1 MLKRRVLLRIIV
13 SFLITFLPTVV
24 FLFYIF
30 QRISQDSLIKERD
43 ILYNNSKSLLERE
56 LKGLEPVSTLP
67 KSPENK
73 YYIAFKINGNCTGGP
88 YYWLTTDS
96 IYYGKNTSIGNECWF
111 VGVNFV
117 EFLEVITGLNE
128 AEWLILYNRDYIE
141 KFPQEFLDSFVK
153 GIMFKDKYV
162 IVGMSKQAVLNI
174 PLDTRGYAVYGK
186 LWKKNLV
193 VEFPLLDSKGF
204 PIGKV
209 LFIKD
214 VSQIYI
220 NFYVLMGILS
230 VYSFALSLLS
240 SLLLYVFSENLVDR
254 IIKLQKLSSVIKEGN
269 FSRIELLK
277 TEKPKDELDYLRN
290 NLVDT
295 AFTIGRL
302 LSELEEKNR
311 ELQELAYYDPLTGL
325 PNRRFFFEH
334 ASLIFEEV
342 KRYEKPLSLLVM
354 DIDHFKKINDTYG
367 HDVGDLVLKTFADI
381 LRGIVR
387 KSDICARLGGEE
399 FAVLLPNTDL
409 EGARVLAERI
419 RATVAKNPVEH
430 GSIVIAFTVSI
441 GVSQYRKGMQGI
453 DELIKEADIALYRA
467 KEGGRNRVEVFIPDE
482 TAEAQT

>member
-13 SFLITFLPTVV
+13 SFLITFLPTVA
-24 FLFYIF
+24 FLFFIF
-30 QRISQDSLIKERD
+30 QRISQHSLIKERD
-43 ILYNNSKSLLERE
+43 FLYNNLNSLLEHKLKDLE
-56 LKGLEPVSTLP
+56 LASTLP
-67 KSPENK
+67 KSSENR
-73 YYIAFKINGNCTGGP
+73 YYIAFKINGNCTGRP

-96 IYYGKNTSIGNECWF
+96 IYYGKNTSIGDKCWF
-111 VGVNFV
+111 LGVNFV
-117 EFLEVITGLNE
+117 ELLEVIRKFNRV
-128 AEWLILYNRDYIE
+128 EWVILYNRYYVE
-141 KFPQEFLDSFVK
+141 ELPKEFLDRFVK
-153 GIMFKDKYV
+153 GKIFKDNYV
-162 IVGMSKQAVLNI
+162 IAGMSKQDVLDV

-186 LWKKNLV
+186 LWEKNLV
-193 VEFPLLDSKGF
+193 VEFPLSDRKGF
-204 PIGKV
+204 PMGKV

-240 SLLLYVFSENLVDR
+240 FLLLYLFSENLVNR
-254 IIKLQKLSSVIKEGN
+254 IVKLRKLSSGIKEGN
-269 FSRIELLK
+269 FSGIELLK
-277 TEKPKDELDYLRN
+277 TDKPKDELDHLRN

-295 AFTIGRL
+295 ALTIGRL

-342 KRYEKPLSLLVM
+342 KRYEKPLSLFVI

-367 HDVGDLVLKTFADI
+367 HDVGDLVLKTFADV

-387 KSDICARLGGEE
+387 KSDICARFGGEE
-399 FAVLLPNTDL
+399 FVVLLPNTDL

-430 GSIVIAFTVSI
+430 GSIVIVFTVSI
-441 GVSQYRKGMQGI
+441 GISQYRKGMQNI

>member
-1 MLKRRVLLRIIV
+1 MLKRKVLLRIVI
-13 SFLITFLPTVV
+13 SFLITFLPTVA
-24 FLFYIF
+24 FLFFIF

-43 ILYNNSKSLLERE
+43 ILYNNLKSLLERE
-56 LKGLEPVSTLP
+56 LKGLELISALP
-67 KSPENK
+67 KSSESG
-73 YYIAFKINGNCTGGP
+73 YYVAFKIDGKCTGGP

-96 IYYGKNTSIGNECWF
+96 IYYGKDTSIGNECWF
-111 VGVNFV
+111 LGVNFG
-117 EFLEVITGLNE
+117 EFLEVIRGLNE
-128 AEWLILYNRDYIE
+128 AEWVILYNRDYIE

-153 GIMFKDKYV
+153 GKMFKDNYV
-162 IVGMSKQAVLNI
+162 IAGMSKQAVLNI
-174 PLDTRGYAVYGK
+174 PLDTKGYAVYGK
-186 LWKKNLV
+186 LWNKNLV
-193 VEFPLLDSKGF
+193 VEFPLSDSKGF

-254 IIKLQKLSSVIKEGN
+254 IIKLQKLSNRIKESN
-269 FSRIELLK
+269 FSGIEFLK
-277 TEKPKDELDYLRN
+277 IDEPKDELDHLRN
-290 NLVDT
+290 DLVDT
-295 AFTIGRL
+295 ALTIGKL

-367 HDVGDLVLKTFADI
+367 HDVGDVVLKTFAGV

-387 KSDICARLGGEE
+387 QSDICARFGGEE
-399 FAVLLPNTDL
+399 FVVLLPNTNL
-409 EGARVLAERI
+409 EGAKVLAERI
-419 RATVAKNPVEH
+419 RTTVAKNMVEH
-430 GSIVIAFTVSI
+430 GSIVIVFTVSI
-441 GVSQYRKGMQGI
+441 GASQYRKGMQNI

-467 KEGGRNRVEVFIPDE
+467 KEEGRNRVEVFIPDE
-482 TAEAQT
+482 TAEPQT

>member
-1 MLKRRVLLRIIV
+1 MLKRKVILRIVI
-13 SFLITFLPTVV
+13 SFLITFLPTVA
-24 FLFYIF
+24 FLFFIF

-43 ILYNNSKSLLERE
+43 ILYNNLKSLLEHE
-56 LKGLEPVSTLP
+56 LADLDLARAVPKGE
-67 KSPENK
+67 
-73 YYIAFKINGNCTGGP
+73 YYTAFRIDGKCTGGP

-96 IYYGKNTSIGNECWF
+96 VYYGKNTSMGNECWF
-111 VGVNFV
+111 LGVNFI
-117 EFLEVITGLNE
+117 ELLEVARELNRV
-128 AEWLILYNRDYIE
+128 EWVILYNRDYIE

-153 GIMFKDKYV
+153 GKMFKDNYV
-162 IVGMSKQAVLNI
+162 IAGMSKQAVLNI
-174 PLDTRGYAVYGK
+174 SLDTKGYAVYGK
-186 LWKKNLV
+186 LWNKSLV
-193 VEFPLLDSKGF
+193 VEFPLSDSKRF

-220 NFYVLMGILS
+220 NFYVLMGVLS
-230 VYSFALSLLS
+230 VYSFTLSLLS

-254 IIKLQKLSSVIKEGN
+254 IVKLQELSNRIKEN
-269 FSRIELLK
+269 DFSEIEFLK
-277 TEKPKDELDYLRN
+277 IDKPKDELDHLRN

-295 AFTIGRL
+295 ALTIGKL

-334 ASLIFEEV
+334 ANLIFEEV

-367 HDVGDLVLKTFADI
+367 HDVGDLILKTFANV
-381 LRGIVR
+381 LRGTVR
-387 KSDICARLGGEE
+387 KSDICARFGGEE
-399 FAVLLPNTDL
+399 FVVLLPNTDL
-409 EGARVLAERI
+409 EGAKVLAERI
-419 RATVAKNPVEH
+419 RTATAKNLVEH
-430 GSIVIAFTVSI
+430 GSIVIVFTVSI
-441 GVSQYRKGMQGI
+441 GISQYRKGMQNI

>member
-1 MLKRRVLLRIIV
+1 MLKRKVLLRIVV

-24 FLFYIF
+24 FLFFIF

-43 ILYNNSKSLLERE
+43 ILYNNLNSLLEHE
-56 LKGLEPVSTLP
+56 LADLELAGTMP
-67 KSPENK
+67 KSE
-73 YYIAFKINGNCTGGP
+73 YYIAVKIDGKCTGRP

-111 VGVNFV
+111 LGVNFV
-117 EFLEVITGLNE
+117 ELLEVIRKFNSV
-128 AEWLILYNRDYIE
+128 EWVILYNRYYVEDLP
-141 KFPQEFLDSFVK
+141 KEFLDRFVK
-153 GIMFKDKYV
+153 GKIFKDNYV
-162 IVGMSKQAVLNI
+162 IAGMSKQDVLDV
-174 PLDTRGYAVYGK
+174 PLDTRGYAVYGN

-193 VEFPLLDSKGF
+193 VEFPLSDRKGF
-204 PIGKV
+204 PMGKV

-240 SLLLYVFSENLVDR
+240 YLLLYVFSENLVER
-254 IIKLQKLSSVIKEGN
+254 IVKLQELSSGIKEGN
-269 FSRIELLK
+269 FSGIELLK
-277 TEKPKDELDYLRN
+277 IDKPKDELDHLRN

-295 AFTIGRL
+295 ALTIGKL

-354 DIDHFKKINDTYG
+354 DIDYFKEINDTYG
-367 HDVGDLVLKTFADI
+367 HDVGDLVLKTFAGL

-387 KSDICARLGGEE
+387 QSDICARFGGEE
-399 FAVLLPNTDL
+399 FVVLLPNTDL

-419 RATVAKNPVEH
+419 RTAVAKNPVEYD
-430 GSIVIAFTVSI
+430 SIVIIFTVSI
-441 GVSQYRKGMQGI
+441 GASQYRKGMQSI

-467 KEGGRNRVEVFIPDE
+467 KEGGRNRVEVFIPGE
-482 TAEAQT
+482 TAEPQT

>member
-1 MLKRRVLLRIIV
+1 MLKRKVLLRIVI
-13 SFLITFLPTVV
+13 SFLITFLPTVA
-24 FLFYIF
+24 FLFFIF

-43 ILYNNSKSLLERE
+43 ILYNNLKSLLERE
-56 LKGLEPVSTLP
+56 LKGLELARTLP
-67 KSPENK
+67 KSSEGG
-73 YYIAFKINGNCTGGP
+73 YYIAFKIDNKCTGGP

-96 IYYGKNTSIGNECWF
+96 VYYGKNTSIGNECWF
-111 VGVNFV
+111 LGVNFV
-117 EFLEVITGLNE
+117 EFLEVIKGLNE
-128 AEWLILYNRDYIE
+128 AEWVILYNRDYIE

-153 GIMFKDKYV
+153 GKIFKDNYV
-162 IVGMSKQAVLNI
+162 IVGISKQDVLNI
-174 PLDTRGYAVYGK
+174 PIDTKGYAVYGK
-186 LWKKNLV
+186 LWNKNLV
-193 VEFPLLDSKGF
+193 VEFPLSDSKGF

-254 IIKLQKLSSVIKEGN
+254 IIKLQKLSNRIKESN
-269 FSRIELLK
+269 FSGIEFLK
-277 TEKPKDELDYLRN
+277 IDEPKDELDHLRN

-295 AFTIGRL
+295 ALTIGRL

-334 ASLIFEEV
+334 ASIIFEEV
-342 KRYEKPLSLLVM
+342 KRYEKPLSLLIM

-367 HDVGDLVLKTFADI
+367 HDVGDVVLKTFADV

-387 KSDICARLGGEE
+387 KSDICARFGGEE
-399 FAVLLPNTDL
+399 FVVLLPNTNL

-419 RATVAKNPVEH
+419 RTTVAKNTVEH
-430 GSIVIAFTVSI
+430 GSIVIVFTVSI
-441 GVSQYRKGMQGI
+441 GISQYRKGMQSI
-453 DELIKEADIALYRA
+453 DELIKEADSALYRA

-482 TAEAQT
+482 TAEVQT

>member
-1 MLKRRVLLRIIV
+1 MLKRKVLLRIVI
-13 SFLITFLPTVV
+13 SFLITFLPTVA
-24 FLFYIF
+24 FLFFIF

-43 ILYNNSKSLLERE
+43 ILYNNLKSLLERE
-56 LKGLEPVSTLP
+56 LKGLELVSALP
-67 KSPENK
+67 KPSEGG
-73 YYIAFKINGNCTGGP
+73 YYIAFKIDNKCTGGP

-96 IYYGKNTSIGNECWF
+96 VYYGKNTSIGNECWF
-111 VGVNFV
+111 LGVNFV
-117 EFLEVITGLNE
+117 EFLEVIKGLNE
-128 AEWLILYNRDYIE
+128 AEWVILYNRDYIE

-153 GIMFKDKYV
+153 GKIFKDNYV
-162 IVGMSKQAVLNI
+162 IVGISKQDVLNI
-174 PLDTRGYAVYGK
+174 PIDTKGYAVYGK

-193 VEFPLLDSKGF
+193 VEFPLSDSKGF

-254 IIKLQKLSSVIKEGN
+254 IIKLQKLSNRIKESN
-269 FSRIELLK
+269 FSGIEFLK
-277 TEKPKDELDYLRN
+277 IEKPKDELDHLRN

-295 AFTIGRL
+295 ALTIGRL

-342 KRYEKPLSLLVM
+342 KRYEKPLSLLIM
-354 DIDHFKKINDTYG
+354 DIDRFKKINDTYG
-367 HDVGDLVLKTFADI
+367 HDVGDLVLKTFAGV

-387 KSDICARLGGEE
+387 KSDICARFGGEE
-399 FAVLLPNTDL
+399 FVVLLPNTDL

-419 RATVAKNPVEH
+419 RTAVAKNPVEH
-430 GSIVIAFTVSI
+430 DSIVIVFTVSI
-441 GVSQYRKGMQGI
+441 GVSQYRKGMQNI

-482 TAEAQT
+482 TAEPQT

>member
-1 MLKRRVLLRIIV
+1 
-13 SFLITFLPTVV
+13 
-24 FLFYIF
+24 
-30 QRISQDSLIKERD
+30 
-43 ILYNNSKSLLERE
+43 
-56 LKGLEPVSTLP
+56 
-67 KSPENK
+67 
-73 YYIAFKINGNCTGGP
+73 
-88 YYWLTTDS
+88 
-96 IYYGKNTSIGNECWF
+96 
-111 VGVNFV
+111 
-117 EFLEVITGLNE
+117 
-128 AEWLILYNRDYIE
+128 
-141 KFPQEFLDSFVK
+141 
-153 GIMFKDKYV
+153 
-162 IVGMSKQAVLNI
+162 
-174 PLDTRGYAVYGK
+174 
-186 LWKKNLV
+186 V
-193 VEFPLLDSKGF
+193 VEFPLSDSKGF

-254 IIKLQKLSSVIKEGN
+254 IIKLQKLSNMIKESN
-269 FSRIELLK
+269 FSGIDSLK
-277 TEKPKDELDYLRN
+277 IEKPEDELDHLRN

-295 AFTIGRL
+295 ALTIGRL

-367 HDVGDLVLKTFADI
+367 HDVGDLVLKTFAGV

-387 KSDICARLGGEE
+387 QSDICARFGGEE
-399 FAVLLPNTDL
+399 FVVLLPNTDL
-409 EGARVLAERI
+409 EGAKVLAERI
-419 RATVAKNPVEH
+419 RTAVAKNMVEH
-430 GSIVIAFTVSI
+430 GSIVIVFTVSI
-441 GVSQYRKGMQGI
+441 GISQYRKGMQSI

-482 TAEAQT
+482 TAEPQT

>member
-1 MLKRRVLLRIIV
+1 MLKRKVLLRIVI
-13 SFLITFLPTVV
+13 SFLITFLPTVA
-24 FLFYIF
+24 FLFFIF

-43 ILYNNSKSLLERE
+43 ILYNNLKSLLERE
-56 LKGLEPVSTLP
+56 LKSLELVSALP
-67 KSPENK
+67 KSSESG
-73 YYIAFKINGNCTGGP
+73 YYIAFKIDGKCTGRP

-96 IYYGKNTSIGNECWF
+96 VYYGKNTSMGNECWF
-111 VGVNFV
+111 LGVNFV
-117 EFLEVITGLNE
+117 ELLEVARELNR
-128 AEWLILYNRDYIE
+128 AEWVILYNRDYIE

-153 GIMFKDKYV
+153 GKIFKDNYV
-162 IVGMSKQAVLNI
+162 IAGMSKQDVLNI
-174 PLDTRGYAVYGK
+174 PFDTKGYAVYGK
-186 LWKKNLV
+186 LWKKDLV
-193 VEFPLLDSKGF
+193 VEFPLSDGKGF

-220 NFYVLMGILS
+220 NFYVLMWILS

-254 IIKLQKLSSVIKEGN
+254 IVKLQKLSNRIKEN
-269 FSRIELLK
+269 DFSEIEFLK
-277 TEKPKDELDYLRN
+277 TDQPKDELDHLRN
-290 NLVDT
+290 NLVD
-295 AFTIGRL
+295 AALTIGKL
-302 LSELEEKNR
+302 LSELEKKNR

-367 HDVGDLVLKTFADI
+367 HDVGDLVLKTFADV

-399 FAVLLPNTDL
+399 FVVLLPNTDL

-419 RATVAKNPVEH
+419 RTAVAKKPVEH
-430 GSIVIAFTVSI
+430 GSIVIVFTVSI
-441 GVSQYRKGMQGI
+441 GVSQYRKGMQNI

-482 TAEAQT
+482 TAEPQT

>member
-1 MLKRRVLLRIIV
+1 MLKRKVLLRVFI
-13 SFLITFLPTVV
+13 SFLITFLPTVA
-24 FLFYIF
+24 FLFFIF

-43 ILYNNSKSLLERE
+43 ILYNNLKSLLERE
-56 LKGLEPVSTLP
+56 LKALELVSTLP
-67 KSPENK
+67 KPSESG

-88 YYWLTTDS
+88 YYWLTTNS
-96 IYYGKNTSIGNECWF
+96 IYYGKNTSMDNECWF
-111 VGVNFV
+111 LGVNFG
-117 EFLEVITGLNE
+117 EFLEVIRGLNE
-128 AEWLILYNRDYIE
+128 AEWVILYNRGYIE

-153 GIMFKDKYV
+153 GKIFKDNYV
-162 IVGMSKQAVLNI
+162 IAGMSKQAVLDV
-174 PLDTRGYAVYGK
+174 PFDTRGYAVYGK
-186 LWKKNLV
+186 LWNKNLV
-193 VEFPLLDSKGF
+193 VEFPLSDIKGF

-230 VYSFALSLLS
+230 VYSFALSFLS

-254 IIKLQKLSSVIKEGN
+254 IIKLQKLSNRIKESN
-269 FSRIELLK
+269 FSGIEFLK
-277 TEKPKDELDYLRN
+277 TDKPKDELDHLRN

-295 AFTIGRL
+295 ALTIGRL

-367 HDVGDLVLKTFADI
+367 HDVGDLVLKTFAGV

-387 KSDICARLGGEE
+387 QSDICARFGGEE
-399 FAVLLPNTDL
+399 FVVLLPNTNL
-409 EGARVLAERI
+409 EGSKVLAERI
-419 RATVAKNPVEH
+419 RTTVAKNIVEH
-430 GSIVIAFTVSI
+430 GSIVIVFTVSI
-441 GVSQYRKGMQGI
+441 GASQYRKGMQNI

-467 KEGGRNRVEVFIPDE
+467 KEGGRNRVAVFIPDE
-482 TAEAQT
+482 TAEPQT

>member
-1 MLKRRVLLRIIV
+1 MLKRKVLLRIIV
-13 SFLITFLPTVV
+13 SFLITFLPTVA
-24 FLFYIF
+24 FLFFIF

-43 ILYNNSKSLLERE
+43 ILHNNLKSLLERE
-56 LKGLEPVSTLP
+56 LKGLELVSALP
-67 KSPENK
+67 KPSEGG
-73 YYIAFKINGNCTGGP
+73 YYIAFKIDGKCTGEP
-88 YYWLTTDS
+88 DYWLTTDS
-96 IYYGKNTSIGNECWF
+96 IYYGRNTSIGDKCWF

-117 EFLEVITGLNE
+117 EFLEVIRKFNRV
-128 AEWLILYNRDYIE
+128 EWVILYNRYYVE
-141 KFPQEFLDSFVK
+141 ELPKEFLDRFVK
-153 GIMFKDKYV
+153 GKIFKDNYV
-162 IVGMSKQAVLNI
+162 IAGMSKQDVLNI
-174 PLDTRGYAVYGK
+174 PIDTKGYAVYGK

-193 VEFPLLDSKGF
+193 VEFSLSDSKGF

-254 IIKLQKLSSVIKEGN
+254 IIKLQKLSNRIKESN
-269 FSRIELLK
+269 FSGIEFLK
-277 TEKPKDELDYLRN
+277 TDQPKDELDHLRN

-295 AFTIGRL
+295 ALTIGRL

-334 ASLIFEEV
+334 ASLIFEEA
-342 KRYEKPLSLLVM
+342 KRYEKPLSLLIM
-354 DIDHFKKINDTYG
+354 DIDRFKKINDTYG
-367 HDVGDLVLKTFADI
+367 HDVGDLVLKTFAGV

-387 KSDICARLGGEE
+387 KSDICARFGGEE
-399 FAVLLPNTDL
+399 FVVLLPNTDL
-409 EGARVLAERI
+409 DGAKVLAERI
-419 RATVAKNPVEH
+419 RTTVAKNMVEH
-430 GSIVIAFTVSI
+430 RSIVIVFTVSI
-441 GVSQYRKGMQGI
+441 GASQYRKGMQSI

-482 TAEAQT
+482 TAEPQT

>member
-13 SFLITFLPTVV
+13 SFSITFLPTVA
-24 FLFYIF
+24 FLFFIF
-30 QRISQDSLIKERD
+30 QRISQHSLIKERD
-43 ILYNNSKSLLERE
+43 FLYNNLNSLLAHKLKDLE
-56 LKGLEPVSTLP
+56 LVSTLQ
-67 KSPENK
+67 KSSEGG
-73 YYIAFKINGNCTGGP
+73 YYIAFKIHGNCTGGP

-96 IYYGKNTSIGNECWF
+96 IYYGKNTLIGNECWF
-111 VGVNFV
+111 LGVNFG
-117 EFLEVITGLNE
+117 EFLEVIRGLNE
-128 AEWLILYNRDYIE
+128 AEWVILYNRDYIE

-153 GIMFKDKYV
+153 GKIFKDNYV
-162 IVGMSKQAVLNI
+162 IAGMSKQDVLDV

-186 LWKKNLV
+186 LSNKNLV
-193 VEFPLLDSKGF
+193 VEFPLSDSKGF

-254 IIKLQKLSSVIKEGN
+254 IIKLQKLSNRIKESN
-269 FSRIELLK
+269 FSGIEFLK
-277 TEKPKDELDYLRN
+277 IEKPKDELDHLGN

-295 AFTIGRL
+295 ALTIGRL

-334 ASLIFEEV
+334 ASLIFEEA
-342 KRYEKPLSLLVM
+342 KRYEKPLSLLIM

-367 HDVGDLVLKTFADI
+367 HDVGDVVLKTFANV

-387 KSDICARLGGEE
+387 QSDICARFGGEE
-399 FAVLLPNTDL
+399 FVVLLPNTDL

-419 RATVAKNPVEH
+419 RTAVAKNMVEH
-430 GSIVIAFTVSI
+430 GSIVIVFTVSI
-441 GVSQYRKGMQGI
+441 GISQYRKGMQNI
-453 DELIKEADIALYRA
+453 DKLIKEADIALYQA
-467 KEGGRNRVEVFIPDE
+467 KEGGRNRVEVFIPDK

>member
-13 SFLITFLPTVV
+13 SFLITFLPTVA
-24 FLFYIF
+24 FLFFIF

-43 ILYNNSKSLLERE
+43 ILYNNLKSLLERE
-56 LKGLEPVSTLP
+56 LKGLELARTLP
-67 KSPENK
+67 KSSENK
-73 YYIAFKINGNCTGGP
+73 YYITFKINGNCTGRP

-111 VGVNFV
+111 LGVNFV
-117 EFLEVITGLNE
+117 ELLEVARELNR
-128 AEWLILYNRDYIE
+128 AEWIILYNRDYIE

-153 GIMFKDKYV
+153 DKISKDNYV
-162 IVGMSKQAVLNI
+162 IAGMSKQNVLDV

-186 LWKKNLV
+186 LWNKNLV
-193 VEFPLLDSKGF
+193 VEFPLSDRKGL
-204 PIGKV
+204 PMGKV

-254 IIKLQKLSSVIKEGN
+254 IIKLQKLSNRIKESN
-269 FSRIELLK
+269 FSGIEFLK
-277 TEKPKDELDYLRN
+277 IEKPKDELDHLRN

-342 KRYEKPLSLLVM
+342 KRYEKPLSLLVI
-354 DIDHFKKINDTYG
+354 DIDYFKKINDTYG
-367 HDVGDLVLKTFADI
+367 HDVGDLVLKTFADV

-387 KSDICARLGGEE
+387 QSDICARFGGEE
-399 FAVLLPNTDL
+399 FVVLLPNTDL
-409 EGARVLAERI
+409 EGAKVLAERI
-419 RATVAKNPVEH
+419 RTAVAKNPVEH
-430 GSIVIAFTVSI
+430 GSIVIVFTVSI
-441 GVSQYRKGMQGI
+441 GASQYRKGMQNI

-482 TAEAQT
+482 TAEVQT

>member
-1 MLKRRVLLRIIV
+1 MLKRKVLLRIVI
-13 SFLITFLPTVV
+13 SFLIIFLPTVA
-24 FLFYIF
+24 FLFFIF

-43 ILYNNSKSLLERE
+43 ILYNNLKSLLERE
-56 LKGLEPVSTLP
+56 LKGLELASTLP
-67 KSPENK
+67 KSSESG
-73 YYIAFKINGNCTGGP
+73 YYIAFKIDGKCTGGP

-96 IYYGKNTSIGNECWF
+96 VYYGKNTSIGKECWF
-111 VGVNFV
+111 LGVDFM
-117 EFLEVITGLNE
+117 ELLEVARELNR
-128 AEWLILYNRDYIE
+128 AEWIILYNRDYIE

-153 GIMFKDKYV
+153 DKISKDNYV
-162 IVGMSKQAVLNI
+162 IAGMSKQNVLDV
-174 PLDTRGYAVYGK
+174 PLDTRDYAVYGK

-193 VEFPLLDSKGF
+193 VELPLSDRKGF
-204 PIGKV
+204 PMGKV

-220 NFYVLMGILS
+220 NFYVLMGVLS
-230 VYSFALSLLS
+230 AYSFVLSLLS
-240 SLLLYVFSENLVDR
+240 SLFLYAFSENLVNR
-254 IIKLQKLSSVIKEGN
+254 IVKLQELSSGIKEGN
-269 FSRIELLK
+269 FSGIELLK
-277 TEKPKDELDYLRN
+277 TDKPKDELDYLRN

-295 AFTIGRL
+295 ALTIGRL

-342 KRYEKPLSLLVM
+342 KRYEKPLSLLVI

-367 HDVGDLVLKTFADI
+367 HDVGDVVLKAFADV
-381 LRGIVR
+381 LGGIVR
-387 KSDICARLGGEE
+387 KSDICARFGGEE
-399 FAVLLPNTDL
+399 FLVLLPNTDL

-419 RATVAKNPVEH
+419 RATVAKKPVEH
-430 GSIVIAFTVSI
+430 GSIVIVFTVSI
-441 GVSQYRKGMQGI
+441 GISQYRKGMQNI

>member
-1 MLKRRVLLRIIV
+1 MLKRKVLLRIVI
-13 SFLITFLPTVV
+13 SFLITFLPTVA
-24 FLFYIF
+24 FLFFIF

-43 ILYNNSKSLLERE
+43 ILYNNLKSLLEHE
-56 LKGLEPVSTLP
+56 LADLELARTVP
-67 KSPENK
+67 KSAENK

-96 IYYGKNTSIGNECWF
+96 IYYGKNTSMGNECWF
-111 VGVNFV
+111 LGVNFV
-117 EFLEVITGLNE
+117 ELLEVARELNR
-128 AEWLILYNRDYIE
+128 AEWVILYNRDYIE

-153 GIMFKDKYV
+153 GKIFKDNYV
-162 IVGMSKQAVLNI
+162 IAGMSKQDILNI
-174 PLDTRGYAVYGK
+174 PIDTKGYAVYGK
-186 LWKKNLV
+186 RWNKSLV
-193 VEFPLLDSKGF
+193 VEFPLSDSKGF

-209 LFIKD
+209 LLIKD

-230 VYSFALSLLS
+230 AYSFALSLFS

-254 IIKLQKLSSVIKEGN
+254 IVKLQELSSRIKEN
-269 FSRIELLK
+269 DFSEIEFLK
-277 TEKPKDELDYLRN
+277 TEQPKDELDHLRN

-295 AFTIGRL
+295 ALTIGRL

-334 ASLIFEEV
+334 ASLIFEEA
-342 KRYEKPLSLLVM
+342 KRYEKPLSLLIM

-367 HDVGDLVLKTFADI
+367 HDVGDLVLKAFAGV

-387 KSDICARLGGEE
+387 QSDICARFGGEE
-399 FAVLLPNTDL
+399 FVVLLPNTDL
-409 EGARVLAERI
+409 EGAKVLAERI
-419 RATVAKNPVEH
+419 RTAVAKNPVEH
-430 GSIVIAFTVSI
+430 GSIVIVFTVSI
-441 GVSQYRKGMQGI
+441 GISQYRKGMQNI
-453 DELIKEADIALYRA
+453 EKLIKEADTALYRA

-482 TAEAQT
+482 TAEVQT

>member
-1 MLKRRVLLRIIV
+1 MLKRKVILRIVI
-13 SFLITFLPTVV
+13 SFLITFLPTVA
-24 FLFYIF
+24 FLFFIF

-43 ILYNNSKSLLERE
+43 ILYNNLKSLLEHE
-56 LKGLEPVSTLP
+56 LADLDLARAVPKGE
-67 KSPENK
+67 
-73 YYIAFKINGNCTGGP
+73 YYTAFRIDGKCTGGP

-96 IYYGKNTSIGNECWF
+96 VYYGKNTSMGNECWF
-111 VGVNFV
+111 LGVNFI
-117 EFLEVITGLNE
+117 ELLEVARELNR
-128 AEWLILYNRDYIE
+128 AEWVILYNRDYIE

-153 GIMFKDKYV
+153 GKIFKDNYV
-162 IVGMSKQAVLNI
+162 IAGMSKQDALNI
-174 PLDTRGYAVYGK
+174 PLDTKGYAVYSK
-186 LWKKNLV
+186 RWNKSLV
-193 VEFPLLDSKGF
+193 VEFPLSDSKRF

-220 NFYVLMGILS
+220 NFYVLMGVLS
-230 VYSFALSLLS
+230 VYSFTLSLLS

-254 IIKLQKLSSVIKEGN
+254 IVKLQELSNRIKEN
-269 FSRIELLK
+269 DFSEIEFLK
-277 TEKPKDELDYLRN
+277 IDKPKDELDHLRN

-295 AFTIGRL
+295 ALTIGKL

-334 ASLIFEEV
+334 ANLIFEEA

-367 HDVGDLVLKTFADI
+367 HDVGDLILKTFANV

-387 KSDICARLGGEE
+387 QSDICARFGGEE
-399 FAVLLPNTDL
+399 FVVLLPNTNL
-409 EGARVLAERI
+409 EGAKVLAERI
-419 RATVAKNPVEH
+419 RTATAKNLVEH
-430 GSIVIAFTVSI
+430 GSIVIVFTVSI
-441 GVSQYRKGMQGI
+441 GISQYRKGMQSI

>member
-1 MLKRRVLLRIIV
+1 MLKRKVILRIVI
-13 SFLITFLPTVV
+13 SFLIAFLPTVV
-24 FLFYIF
+24 FLFFIF
-30 QRISQDSLIKERD
+30 QRISQDSLIKERN
-43 ILYNNSKSLLERE
+43 ILYNNLKSLLERE
-56 LKGLEPVSTLP
+56 LKGLELVSALP
-67 KSPENK
+67 KPSEGG
-73 YYIAFKINGNCTGGP
+73 YYIAFKIDDKCTGGP

-111 VGVNFV
+111 FGVNFV
-117 EFLEVITGLNE
+117 EFLEVIRGLNE
-128 AEWLILYNRDYIE
+128 AEWVILYNRDYIE

-153 GIMFKDKYV
+153 SKIFKDSYV
-162 IVGMSKQAVLNI
+162 IVGMSKQDVLNI
-174 PLDTRGYAVYGK
+174 PIDTKGYAVYGK

-193 VEFPLLDSKGF
+193 VEFPLSDSKGF
-204 PIGKV
+204 PIGKM

-254 IIKLQKLSSVIKEGN
+254 IIKLQKLSNMIKESN
-269 FSRIELLK
+269 FSGIEFLK
-277 TEKPKDELDYLRN
+277 TDRPKDELDHLRN

-295 AFTIGRL
+295 ALTIGRL

-325 PNRRFFFEH
+325 PNRRFFLEH
-334 ASLIFEEV
+334 ASLIFEEA
-342 KRYEKPLSLLVM
+342 KRYEKFLSLLIM
-354 DIDHFKKINDTYG
+354 DIDRFKKINDTYG
-367 HDVGDLVLKTFADI
+367 HDVGDLVLKTFAGV

-387 KSDICARLGGEE
+387 KSDICARFGGEE
-399 FAVLLPNTDL
+399 FVILLPNTDL
-409 EGARVLAERI
+409 EGAKVLAERI
-419 RATVAKNPVEH
+419 RTTVAKNMVEH
-430 GSIVIAFTVSI
+430 RSIVIVFTVSI
-441 GVSQYRKGMQGI
+441 GASQYRKGMQSI

-482 TAEAQT
+482 TAEPQT

>member
-1 MLKRRVLLRIIV
+1 MLKRKVLLRIVI
-13 SFLITFLPTVV
+13 SFLITFLPTVA
-24 FLFYIF
+24 FLFFIF

-43 ILYNNSKSLLERE
+43 ILYNNLKSLLERE
-56 LKGLEPVSTLP
+56 LKGLELISALS
-67 KSPENK
+67 KSSESG
-73 YYIAFKINGNCTGGP
+73 YYVAFKIDGKCTGGP

-96 IYYGKNTSIGNECWF
+96 IYYGKDTSIGNECWF
-111 VGVNFV
+111 LGVNFG
-117 EFLEVITGLNE
+117 EFLEVIRGLNE
-128 AEWLILYNRDYIE
+128 AEWVILYNRDYIE

-153 GIMFKDKYV
+153 GKMFKDNYV
-162 IVGMSKQAVLNI
+162 IAGMSKQDI
-174 PLDTRGYAVYGK
+174 LDVPFDTKGYAVYGA
-186 LWKKNLV
+186 LWNKNLV
-193 VEFPLLDSKGF
+193 VEFPLSDSKGF

-240 SLLLYVFSENLVDR
+240 SLLLYVFSENLVER
-254 IIKLQKLSSVIKEGN
+254 IVKLQELSSGIKEGN
-269 FSRIELLK
+269 FSGIELLK
-277 TEKPKDELDYLRN
+277 IDKPKDELDHLRN

-295 AFTIGRL
+295 ALTIGKL

-311 ELQELAYYDPLTGL
+311 ELQELAYCDPLTGL

-354 DIDHFKKINDTYG
+354 DIDYFKEINDTYG
-367 HDVGDLVLKTFADI
+367 HDVGDLVLKTFADV
-381 LRGIVR
+381 LKGIVR
-387 KSDICARLGGEE
+387 KSDICARFSGEE
-399 FAVLLPNTDL
+399 FVVLLPNTDL
-409 EGARVLAERI
+409 EGAKVLAERI
-419 RATVAKNPVEH
+419 RTTVAKNPVEH
-430 GSIVIAFTVSI
+430 GSIVIIFTVSI
-441 GVSQYRKGMQGI
+441 GASQYRKGMQSI

-467 KEGGRNRVEVFIPDE
+467 KEGGRNRVEVFIPDG

>member
-1 MLKRRVLLRIIV
+1 MLKRKVLLRIIA
-13 SFLITFLPTVV
+13 SFLITFLPTVA
-24 FLFYIF
+24 FLFFVF
-30 QRISQDSLIKERD
+30 QRISQHSLTKEKD
-43 ILYNNSKSLLERE
+43 FLYNNLNSLLEHKIKD
-56 LKGLEPVSTLP
+56 LDLVSTMP
-67 KSPENK
+67 KPSK
-73 YYIAFKINGNCTGGP
+73 GGYYIAFKIDGKCTRRP

-96 IYYGKNTSIGNECWF
+96 IYYGKNTSIGDECWF
-111 VGVNFV
+111 LGVNFG
-117 EFLEVITGLNE
+117 EFLEVIRGLNE
-128 AEWLILYNRDYIE
+128 AEWVILYNRDYIE

-153 GIMFKDKYV
+153 DNIFKDNYV
-162 IVGMSKQAVLNI
+162 IAGMSKQDVLNI

-186 LWKKNLV
+186 LWNKNLV
-193 VEFPLLDSKGF
+193 VEFPLSDRKGF
-204 PIGKV
+204 PMGKV

-240 SLLLYVFSENLVDR
+240 FLLLYSFSENLVNR
-254 IIKLQKLSSVIKEGN
+254 IVKLQELSSSIKEGN
-269 FSRIELLK
+269 FSEIKLLK
-277 TEKPKDELDYLRN
+277 TDKPKDELDHLRN

-295 AFTIGRL
+295 ALTIGRL

-354 DIDHFKKINDTYG
+354 DIDHFKEINDTYG
-367 HDVGDLVLKTFADI
+367 HDVGDMVLKTFAGL

-387 KSDICARLGGEE
+387 KSDICARFGGEE
-399 FAVLLPNTDL
+399 FVVLLPNTDL
-409 EGARVLAERI
+409 EGAKVLAERI

-430 GSIVIAFTVSI
+430 GSVVIVLTVSI
-441 GVSQYRKGMQGI
+441 GVSQYRKGMQNI
-453 DELIKEADIALYRA
+453 DELVKEAEIALYRA
-467 KEGGRNRVEVFIPDE
+467 KERGGNRVEVFIPDE

>member
-1 MLKRRVLLRIIV
+1 MLKRKVLLRIVI
-13 SFLITFLPTVV
+13 SFLITFLPTVA
-24 FLFYIF
+24 FLFFIF

-43 ILYNNSKSLLERE
+43 SVYNNLKSLLEHE
-56 LKGLEPVSTLP
+56 LEDLELVSTLP
-67 KSPENK
+67 KSSK
-73 YYIAFKINGNCTGGP
+73 SGYHIAFKIDGKCTGGP

-96 IYYGKNTSIGNECWF
+96 IYYGKNTSMGNECWF
-111 VGVNFV
+111 LGVNFV
-117 EFLEVITGLNE
+117 EFLEVARELNE
-128 AEWLILYNRDYIE
+128 AEWVILYNRDYIE

-153 GIMFKDKYV
+153 DKIFKDNYV
-162 IVGMSKQAVLNI
+162 IAGMSKQAVLNI
-174 PLDTRGYAVYGK
+174 PLDTKGYAVYGK
-186 LWKKNLV
+186 RWDKSLV
-193 VEFPLLDSKGF
+193 VEFPLSDSKGF

-254 IIKLQKLSSVIKEGN
+254 IVKLQELSNRIKESN
-269 FSRIELLK
+269 FSGIEFLK
-277 TEKPKDELDYLRN
+277 IEKPKDELDHLRN

-295 AFTIGRL
+295 ALTIGRL

-311 ELQELAYYDPLTGL
+311 VLQELAYYDPLTGL

-334 ASLIFEEV
+334 ASLIFEEA

-354 DIDHFKKINDTYG
+354 DIDYFKKINDTYG
-367 HDVGDLVLKTFADI
+367 HDVGDLVLKTFAGV

-387 KSDICARLGGEE
+387 QSDICARFGGEE
-399 FAVLLPNTDL
+399 FVVLLPNTNL

-419 RATVAKNPVEH
+419 RTAVAKNMVEH
-430 GSIVIAFTVSI
+430 GSIVIVFTVSI
-441 GVSQYRKGMQGI
+441 GVSQYRKGMQNI

-467 KEGGRNRVEVFIPDE
+467 KEGGRNRVEVFIPDK
-482 TAEAQT
+482 TAEVQT

>member
-1 MLKRRVLLRIIV
+1 MLKRKVLLRIVI
-13 SFLITFLPTVV
+13 SFLITFLPTVA
-24 FLFYIF
+24 FLFFIF

-43 ILYNNSKSLLERE
+43 ILYNNLKSLLEHE
-56 LKGLEPVSTLP
+56 LADLEPARTVP
-67 KSPENK
+67 KSAENK

-96 IYYGKNTSIGNECWF
+96 IYYGKNTSMGNECWF
-111 VGVNFV
+111 LGVNFV
-117 EFLEVITGLNE
+117 ELLEVARELNR
-128 AEWLILYNRDYIE
+128 AEWVILYNRDYIE

-153 GIMFKDKYV
+153 GKIFKDNYV
-162 IVGMSKQAVLNI
+162 IAGMSKQDILNI
-174 PLDTRGYAVYGK
+174 PIDTKGYAVYGK
-186 LWKKNLV
+186 RWNKSLV
-193 VEFPLLDSKGF
+193 VEFPLSDSKGF

-209 LFIKD
+209 LLIKD

-230 VYSFALSLLS
+230 AYSFALSLFS

-254 IIKLQKLSSVIKEGN
+254 IVKLQELSSRIKEN
-269 FSRIELLK
+269 DFSEIEFLK
-277 TEKPKDELDYLRN
+277 TEQPKDELDHLRN

-295 AFTIGRL
+295 ALTIGRL

-311 ELQELAYYDPLTGL
+311 ELQELAYYDTLTGL

-367 HDVGDLVLKTFADI
+367 HDVGDVVLKTFADV

-387 KSDICARLGGEE
+387 QSDICARFGGEE
-399 FAVLLPNTDL
+399 FVILLPNTDL
-409 EGARVLAERI
+409 EGAKVLAERI
-419 RATVAKNPVEH
+419 RATAAKNPVEH
-430 GSIVIAFTVSI
+430 SSIVIVFTVSI
-441 GVSQYRKGMQGI
+441 GISQYRKGMQNI
-453 DELIKEADIALYRA
+453 NELIKEADIALYRA

-482 TAEAQT
+482 TAEPQT